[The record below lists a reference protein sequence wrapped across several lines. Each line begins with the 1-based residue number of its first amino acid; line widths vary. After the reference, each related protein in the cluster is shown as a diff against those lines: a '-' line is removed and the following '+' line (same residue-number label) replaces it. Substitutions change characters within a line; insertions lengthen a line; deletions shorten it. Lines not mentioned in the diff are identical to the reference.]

1 MDVQIIQITSWLLK
15 KKKKHA
21 QLGFGRLPRFLSHYA
36 WQSLTLTAILY
47 NNSHQ
52 FSFHKFHELKSLTL
66 IINNSFVMACN
77 CDELVGKTVKPK

>member
-15 KKKKHA
+15 KKNTHNLDLA
-21 QLGFGRLPRFLSHYA
+21 GFHSSSLITPG
-36 WQSLTLTAILY
+36 SLTLTAILY

-66 IINNSFVMACN
+66 IINNSFCN
-77 CDELVGKTVKPK
+77 GM